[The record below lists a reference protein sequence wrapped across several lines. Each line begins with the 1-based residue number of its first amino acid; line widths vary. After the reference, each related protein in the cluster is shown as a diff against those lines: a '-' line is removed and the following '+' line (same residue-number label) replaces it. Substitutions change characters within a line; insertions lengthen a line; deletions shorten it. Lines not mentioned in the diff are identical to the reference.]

1 VNQGDSSVEFNS
13 LRTMHFAEV
22 KPSSFTNG
30 ADSSHF
36 VLTGGAVH
44 GAAPDPIATQTPP
57 QQTGIVLP
65 QLVDLLPPHPQ
76 EAEDGHALAVAND
89 WSNTGR

>member
-1 VNQGDSSVEFNS
+1 MQ
-13 LRTMHFAEV
+13 FAEV
-22 KPSSFTNG
+22 KPSSFANG

-65 QLVDLLPPHPQ
+65 QLVDLLPPYSQ
-76 EAEDGHALAVAND
+76 KAEDGHALAAAD
-89 WSNTGR
+89 DRCGTGR